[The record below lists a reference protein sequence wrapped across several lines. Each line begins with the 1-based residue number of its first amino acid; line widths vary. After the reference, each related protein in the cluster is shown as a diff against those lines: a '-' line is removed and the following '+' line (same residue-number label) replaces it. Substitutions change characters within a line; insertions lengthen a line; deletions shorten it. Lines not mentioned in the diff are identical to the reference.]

1 MKNTGRYLAC
11 ALFLVTAMWAPA
23 VSHAQ
28 SPFDGTWQVNLA
40 QAKFSPKPNV
50 FYISQGWYHCID
62 CGPGSYEVPADGQ
75 DHAVAGRAFDTMSVT
90 VVDPKTISLVIKKDG
105 KVISEQT
112 RTVSA
117 DRKILTI
124 KSTSHPMNS
133 DAPITHEV
141 TAKMVGVAPLGVH
154 ATSGSWQI
162 EKAKESE
169 NGTTLTYK
177 TNGDEFSM
185 STPSGESYTA
195 KLDGQDY
202 PVKGAYGYDTV
213 SLKKID
219 ARTIE
224 ETDKRAG
231 AVVDVSKMT
240 VSANGKTMTIVD
252 TSRPGDRTSTFT
264 ATKK

>member
-1 MKNTGRYLAC
+1 MNRIGQYLAC
-11 ALFLVTAMWAPA
+11 ALFVMMAMWAPA

-28 SPFDGTWQVNLA
+28 SPFDGTWQLNLT
-40 QAKFSPKPNV
+40 QAKFSPKPNI
-50 FYISQGWYHCID
+50 FYLSQGWFHCVSCD
-62 CGPGSYEVPADGQ
+62 PSYDVQADGQ
-75 DHAVAGRAFDTMSVT
+75 DHAVTGHAFDAVSVT
-90 VVDPKTISLVIKKDG
+90 VVDPKTITLIVKKSG

-117 DRKILTI
+117 NRKTLTVKTTI
-124 KSTSHPMNS
+124 HPMNS
-133 DAPITHEV
+133 DNPVTNEITA
-141 TAKMVGVAPLGVH
+141 TMIGVAPLGVH
-154 ATSGSWQI
+154 ATSGSW
-162 EKAKESE
+162 KVAKVSVSE
-169 NGTTLTYK
+169 NGTSITYK

-185 STPSGESYTA
+185 SDPTGASYTA

-219 ARTIE
+219 AHTIE

-231 AVVDVSKMT
+231 TVVDVSKMT

-252 TSRPGDRTSTFT
+252 TSKPSDRTSTIT

>member
-1 MKNTGRYLAC
+1 MKNRWHAVYALCLLALAGSSVVC
-11 ALFLVTAMWAPA
+11 
-23 VSHAQ
+23 HAQ
-28 SPFDGTWQVNLA
+28 SPFDGTWHINVA
-40 QAKFSPKPNV
+40 QAKFSPKPYT
-50 FYISQGWYHCID
+50 FYTSGGWYHCESCD
-62 CGPGSYEVPADGQ
+62 PAFVVQADGK
-75 DHAVAGRAFDTMSVT
+75 DHAVSDHAFDTAAVT
-90 VVDPKTISLVIKKDG
+90 LVDPNTMTITVKKDG

-117 DRKILTI
+117 NRKTLTV
-124 KSTSHPMNS
+124 KTTGHPMNS
-133 DAPITHEV
+133 DKPVTSEI

-162 EKAKESE
+162 AKIAESE
-169 NGTTLTYK
+169 NGVTMTYK

-185 STPSGESYTA
+185 SDPTGASYTA

-231 AVVDVSKMT
+231 KVTDVTRMT
-240 VSANGKTMTIVD
+240 VAANGKSMTLVD
-252 TSRPGDRTSTFT
+252 TSQPDGHVSTFT